1 MNLSGSPD
9 LRMVVIILL
18 RDVPR
23 CLWQERLQTK
33 VSQKSIAMDASDFV
47 LLPGFRG
54 VGSFGAEVR
63 GERELVAH
71 CIRRHGTPAMSSR
84 SAQHA
89 QADDSSAGYSPHVIT
104 PKLPRSTIKH
114 TMIPLTTLALTT

>member
-63 GERELVAH
+63 GR
-71 CIRRHGTPAMSSR
+71 GTWSR
-84 SAQHA
+84 TASGGMGPQRCQVGLLSMHKRMIQA
-89 QADDSSAGYSPHVIT
+89 QATV
-104 PKLPRSTIKH
+104 
-114 TMIPLTTLALTT
+114 LT